1 MADSTKQQ
9 PHALISLYL
18 KLYSER
24 YNKTITLNR
33 FKEKWAMQEVIDS
46 VGYDRAKELIEYYF
60 SITKQG
66 GHQLQWFY
74 YNFDRLDDMMNKVAL
89 DNERRNMLLL
99 KTKQMV
105 EEGGIN

>member
-1 MADSTKQQ
+1 VADNTKQQ
-9 PHALISLYL
+9 PHALISLYA
-18 KLYSER
+18 KLYTEK
-24 YNKTITLNR
+24 YNKTVMINR
-33 FKEKWAMQEVIDS
+33 YKEKWAMQEVIDS

-60 SITKQG
+60 KLTSKQ

-74 YNFDRLDDMMNKVAL
+74 YNFDRLDDMLIKTEM

-105 EEGGIN
+105 EEGGI